1 MDVAVIGAGI
11 AGLSAALRLAAA
23 GLSVTVF
30 EKEARPGGKMRRV
43 RVGDAEIDAGPTVF
57 TKRAV
62 FDELFALAGERI
74 DDHLTIRPCE
84 TIARHVFAD
93 GASLDLFTDQGRSAR
108 AVADFA
114 GAGAARD
121 YRRFMES
128 AFETLDLLDPIF
140 MSAERP
146 KNPLDLTMRAGLSGA
161 LKMARIGANRSY
173 FDALTSAFSDKRLR
187 ALFARYTT
195 YVGSSPFEAPSTL
208 RLIAA
213 VEAAGVW
220 RIEGGM
226 ARLAEALA
234 DLAERKGVVLRYGA
248 KVERI
253 AISGGAARG
262 LELAGGER
270 IEAGAVLA
278 NCDTEAL
285 ASGLFGAPA
294 AAAVDPPLAVRDK
307 SLSAIGIA
315 LKAKVSGRELIHHN
329 VFFAADPLLEFHQIF
344 EGRRLPSAPNVY
356 VCAEDR
362 GEAGEDPPSGP
373 ERLFLIVNAP
383 AQAGASQTFD
393 RQEIETCVTAA
404 FSTLAA
410 SGLRLEWAPGD
421 RHLSTPSDFAAL
433 FPGTGGALY
442 GRASHGSTASF
453 QRPAGRSKIRGLYL
467 CGGSAHPGAG
477 VPMASLSGSLAAS
490 AIVTDRAST
499 SVSRR
504 GAMPGGIATRS
515 PTKAPSV

>member
-11 AGLSAALRLAAA
+11 AGLSAALRLAAS

-30 EKEARPGGKMRRV
+30 EKETRPGGKMRRV
-43 RVGDAEIDAGPTVF
+43 RAGDAQIDAGPTVF

-62 FDELFALAGERI
+62 FDELFQLAGERI

-93 GASLDLFTDQGRSAR
+93 GTSLDLFTDRERSAR

-114 GAGAARD
+114 GSSAARD
-121 YRRFMES
+121 YRRFMAG

-146 KNPLDLTMRAGLSGA
+146 KNPLDLTIRAGLSGA

-173 FDALTSAFSDKRLR
+173 FDALASAFTDPRLR

-208 RLIAA
+208 KLIAA

-234 DLAERKGVVLRYGA
+234 RLAARRGVQFRFDA
-248 KVERI
+248 KVEEI
-253 AISGGAARG
+253 IVSGGRARG
-262 LELAGGER
+262 LVLAGGER
-270 IEAGAVLA
+270 IEAGAIVA
-278 NCDTEAL
+278 NCDAEAL
-285 ASGLFGAPA
+285 ASGLFGEPA
-294 AAAVDPPLAVRDK
+294 RAAVDPPLAARDK

-315 LKAKVSGRELIHHN
+315 LKATVSGRELIHHN
-329 VFFAADPLLEFHQIF
+329 VFFAADPLREFREIF
-344 EGRRLPSAPNVY
+344 EGRRLPRKPNVY

-362 GEAGEDPPSGP
+362 GEAGEARPHGP

-383 AQAGASQTFD
+383 ALAGPSQTFD
-393 RQEIETCVTAA
+393 RQEIDLCVTAA

-410 SGLRLEWAPGD
+410 SGLHLDWAPGD
-421 RHLSTPSDFAAL
+421 LHLSTPSDFAAL

-453 QRPAGRSKIRGLYL
+453 QRPEARSRIRGLYL

-477 VPMASLSGSLAAS
+477 VPMASLSGSLAAR
-490 AIVTDRAST
+490 AIATDRAST
-499 SVSRR
+499 SGSRR
-504 GAMPGGIATRS
+504 AAMPGGIATRS
-515 PTKAPSV
+515 RTTAPSA